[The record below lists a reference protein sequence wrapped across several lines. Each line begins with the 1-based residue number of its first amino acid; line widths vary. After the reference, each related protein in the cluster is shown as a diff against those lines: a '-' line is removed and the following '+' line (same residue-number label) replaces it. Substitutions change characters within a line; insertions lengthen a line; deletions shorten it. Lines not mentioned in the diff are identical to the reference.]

1 MICISNAATVV
12 VNSLKIISKRQWV
25 MQKGNAI
32 YCDGEG
38 NKQQANILYYVSILS
53 PLGAKLGFL
62 AGRVGLIQFS
72 VGSGRVGS
80 G

>member
-1 MICISNAATVV
+1 
-12 VNSLKIISKRQWV
+12 

-38 NKQQANILYYVSILS
+38 NKYYVSILS